1 MSEINSLAMQLVSAQ
16 RKKKEIEECIKGL
29 KKKILDTEEASLAL
43 TPLSNEGGS
52 GTQNGITFSIPRTH
66 IWDQETL
73 DEILELIP
81 REEWPPFVRQITEY
95 KVDNTVWNKWAL
107 DNPGLAEPFHRAH
120 SIQLG
125 DRSITKIDIDKLIKE
140 D

>member
-1 MSEINSLAMQLVSAQ
+1 MSEINSLAKQLVAAQ

-52 GTQNGITFSIPRTH
+52 DTQNGITFSIPRTH

-107 DNPGLAEPFHRAH
+107 ANPGLAEPFHRAH

-125 DRSITKIDIDKLIKE
+125 DRSITKIDIDKLNKE

>member
-16 RKKKEIEECIKGL
+16 RKKKEIEECIKDL

-52 GTQNGITFSIPRTH
+52 DTQNGITFSIPRTH

-107 DNPGLAEPFHRAH
+107 ANPGMAAQFHRAH
-120 SIQLG
+120 SIALG
-125 DRSITKIDIDKLIKE
+125 DKSITKVKLNEE

>member
-1 MSEINSLAMQLVSAQ
+1 MSEINSLAKQLVAAQ
-16 RKKKEIEECIKGL
+16 RKKKEIEECIQGL

-52 GTQNGITFSIPRTH
+52 DTQNGITFSIPRTH

-107 DNPGLAEPFHRAH
+107 ANPGMAAQFHRAH
-120 SIQLG
+120 SIMLG
-125 DRSITKIDIDKLIKE
+125 DKSITKVKLNEE

>member
-1 MSEINSLAMQLVSAQ
+1 MSEINSLAKQLVAAQ
-16 RKKKEIEECIKGL
+16 RKKKEIEECIKDL

-52 GTQNGITFSIPRTH
+52 DTQNGITFSIPRTH

-81 REEWPPFVRQITEY
+81 REEWPPFVKQITEY

-107 DNPGLAEPFHRAH
+107 SNPGMASQFHRAH
-120 SIQLG
+120 SIMLG
-125 DRSITKIDIDKLIKE
+125 DKSITKIKLNEE

>member
-52 GTQNGITFSIPRTH
+52 DTQNGITFSIPRTH

-81 REEWPPFVRQITEY
+81 REEWPPFVKQITEY

-107 DNPGLAEPFHRAH
+107 SNPGMAAQFHRAH
-120 SIQLG
+120 SIMLG
-125 DRSITKIDIDKLIKE
+125 DKSITKVKLNEE